1 MCLEKS
7 RRKPVSLTLNVWSMI
22 KEMISFDEGKK
33 TEVVE
38 QSSLYLTNIYSA
50 FDPLMIKAWA
60 PTDRKRQ
67 MKTNKGLQVN

>member
-1 MCLEKS
+1 MK
-7 RRKPVSLTLNVWSMI
+7 V
-22 KEMISFDEGKK
+22 KK

>member
-7 RRKPVSLTLNVWSMI
+7 RRKPVRLTLNVWSMI

-60 PTDRKRQ
+60 PRLIGRDR
-67 MKTNKGLQVN
+67 